1 LLITLLL
8 RCRFPGIAAR
18 DLFPALLR
26 EQELIKAGKLFGMK
40 TLQARLGLAM
50 VVLAATVSATGQTA
64 GTPSVQE
71 PVPAVDSDAP
81 AIPVPS
87 ATPAVQL
94 LQNFQK
100 SDVKFDVDHLISLLR
115 DRNHE
120 GWVLAAYPDPKTGQP
135 LIGAGVSID
144 LPSREHAQ
152 RDPLNPNQFLEPA
165 SADLWQAAG
174 IAPERLSQILDDFHQ
189 KLTLWDMHE
198 FRSHIPDLPSQI
210 TEEEAT
216 QLLRIAIVQS
226 ILNAKAYC
234 RSFDQLTASQQ
245 MAVSQL
251 VFQMGTNLEEFTQFL
266 ELVNSPGVPTDRSS
280 SVGWRDVIAAPASKK
295 VSAQDVAYWNSVQ
308 KSLIQSQ
315 WARLYRTRAIS
326 VIAML
331 DPRYNQNPHMAERRV
346 GAVLRPAVVHRHRG
360 RSKAATQLASNSKSI
375 GKHAGKRSGHARSKR
390 KVEA

>member
-1 LLITLLL
+1 MT
-8 RCRFPGIAAR
+8 
-18 DLFPALLR
+18 ALH
-26 EQELIKAGKLFGMK
+26 
-40 TLQARLGLAM
+40 ARLGLA
-50 VVLAATVSATGQTA
+50 VAVLAMATSAPGQTA
-64 GTPSVQE
+64 DNPVATPPADAAVQ
-71 PVPAVDSDAP
+71 PSPQSPAASDAP

-94 LQNFQK
+94 LQGFRNT
-100 SDVKFDVDHLISLLR
+100 DVKFDVDHLMGLLR

-144 LPSREHAQ
+144 LPAREHLQ
-152 RDPLNPNQFLEPA
+152 RDPLNPNQFVEPA

-174 IAPERLSQILDDFHQ
+174 LDSARLNQILDDFHQ

-198 FRSHIPDLPSQI
+198 YRRHISELPSQI
-210 TEEEAT
+210 TEQDAG

-234 RSFDQLTASQQ
+234 RNFDQLTPWQQ
-245 MAVSQL
+245 MGISQL
-251 VFQMGTNLEEFTQFL
+251 VFQMGTNLQEFSQFL
-266 ELVNSPGVPTDRSS
+266 DLVNSDS
-280 SVGWRDVIAAPASKK
+280 IAAPVARKVAAS
-295 VSAQDVAYWNSVQ
+295 DVTYWNGVQ

-331 DPRYNQNPHMAERRV
+331 DPRYNQNPRMAERRV
-346 GAVLRPAVVHRHRG
+346 GAVLRPAVIHRRRG
-360 RSKAATQLASNSKSI
+360 RSSGTTELASNHKSL
-375 GKHAGKRSGHARSKR
+375 GRHAGKKSGRARSKR
-390 KVEA
+390 KA